1 MNRAGNMIDQ
11 YEASAKG
18 MVRLT
23 HLHRCISIEVKM
35 QLARFKIVRFHR
47 F

>member
-18 MVRLT
+18 DGKIDPFTSVHQHRSL
-23 HLHRCISIEVKM
+23 RCI
-35 QLARFKIVRFHR
+35 
-47 F
+47 